1 MASTYSPLLRFEL
14 IASGEQAGLWGNTT
28 NSNLGTLVEQAVAG
42 ITTVNLTTTS
52 DYTLSTLS
60 GAADE
65 ARAATLIFT
74 GAPGGTAR
82 VVIPAL
88 QKTYHVRNATN
99 ATLQFK
105 TASQVGGVSVAAGGA
120 TVMHCDGVNAYSSVE
135 KLYYTQMNF
144 LSQNG
149 GALSV
154 PQYDSNGVLGLNAT
168 PAGTWNSSGGSYSVP
183 TNLSG
188 FAAIKP
194 VGAFETTGGSFYY
207 GSSAAP
213 GAHLGTVVNAMW
225 TGGGSGSF
233 KYIRTNTPASIY
245 MHGDSLFWWGYAA
258 GSATSGA
265 AANFAMSA
273 YLDASNG
280 NMVTRFNLGIS
291 DKRVKTDLKP
301 ITDAMA
307 KVRQLVGYTFNMEGA
322 PHRMPGLLA
331 QDVQQ
336 VLPEAVITTPD
347 GMMALA
353 YGHLA
358 GLFVNALNELDARI
372 TALEARC
379 G

>member
-42 ITTVNLTTTS
+42 ITTVNLTSTS

-74 GAPGGTAR
+74 GTPGGTTR
-82 VVIPAL
+82 IVIPAL
-88 QKTYHVRNATN
+88 QKTYHVRNAT
-99 ATLQFK
+99 ASTLQFK
-105 TASQVGGVSVAAGGA
+105 TASQVGGVSVAPGGA

-149 GALSV
+149 GAFSV
-154 PQYDSNGVLGLNAT
+154 PQYDLNGILGLNQT
-168 PAGTWNSSGGSYSVP
+168 PGGTWNSAGGGFSVP

-194 VGAFETTGGSFYY
+194 VGALETTGGSFYY
-207 GSSAAP
+207 GSSAAS
-213 GAHLGTVVNAMW
+213 GAHLGTVVNAAW
-225 TGGGSGSF
+225 TGGSAGSF
-233 KYIRTNTPASIY
+233 KYLRTNEPATIH
-245 MHGDSLFWWGYAA
+245 MHGDSLFWWGYAS
-258 GSATSGA
+258 GSAVSSA
-265 AANFAMSA
+265 AANFSMSA
-273 YLDASNG
+273 YLDAASG

-291 DKRVKTDLKP
+291 DQRVKTNLQP
-301 ITDAMA
+301 IRDAMT
-307 KVRQLVGYTFNMEGA
+307 KVRQLVGYTYNMEGNSQ
-322 PHRMPGLLA
+322 RMPGLLA
-331 QDVQQ
+331 QDVQK
-336 VLPEAVITTPD
+336 VLPEAVLTTPD
-347 GMMALA
+347 GMLALA

-358 GLFVNALNELDARI
+358 GLLVNALKELDERI